1 MNWIYSVILLIWQNQ
16 REAVVI
22 KRGIT
27 AVLGI
32 GVVICLLVVF
42 FYKNG
47 TSTGAKSVTG
57 KELFTDEFVKSVAS
71 ITFKP
76 FNESGVI
83 AIKDKEKVDEF
94 FEILRNEK
102 YNSIDE
108 YDWIEGLYS
117 FDFVTNDGL
126 ENIGINGNIIAFEG
140 GQRRTVSENNLIQG
154 IIRETIVA
162 EEHVGNTDYA
172 TAAMQEKKYYPP
184 SDTNGV
190 CYEYFKTE
198 DGRWSVNGRNYNYR
212 LVLDGRPPNAAKD
225 IEYVVLTNNKDITF
239 EEVNWSI
246 ISSNS
251 NDDLEPEAVCI
262 VEIR

>member
-1 MNWIYSVILLIWQNQ
+1 
-16 REAVVI
+16 
-22 KRGIT
+22 
-27 AVLGI
+27 
-32 GVVICLLVVF
+32 
-42 FYKNG
+42 
-47 TSTGAKSVTG
+47 
-57 KELFTDEFVKSVAS
+57 
-71 ITFKP
+71 
-76 FNESGVI
+76 
-83 AIKDKEKVDEF
+83 
-94 FEILRNEK
+94 
-102 YNSIDE
+102 
-108 YDWIEGLYS
+108 
-117 FDFVTNDGL
+117 
-126 ENIGINGNIIAFEG
+126 
-140 GQRRTVSENNLIQG
+140 
-154 IIRETIVA
+154 
-162 EEHVGNTDYA
+162 
-172 TAAMQEKKYYPP
+172 MQEKKYYPP